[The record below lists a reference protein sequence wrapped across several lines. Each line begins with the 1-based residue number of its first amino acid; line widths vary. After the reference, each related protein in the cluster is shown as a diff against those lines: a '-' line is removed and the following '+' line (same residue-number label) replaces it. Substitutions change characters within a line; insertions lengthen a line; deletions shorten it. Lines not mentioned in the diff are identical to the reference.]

1 MITITDGTGFSK
13 TTDYLKRILAGAQVR
28 IAEQYAEEG
37 LVKLKEATPKKTGK
51 TANSWHYKIAR
62 RNGKVTIQYYNT
74 NVVNGSNIAILIQ
87 MGHGTKSGGYV
98 QGRDYINPALQ
109 PTFDKLAESA
119 WKEMSAVEHKH

>member
-37 LVKLKEATPKKTGK
+37 LAKLKETTPKKTGK
-51 TANSWHYKIAR
+51 TANSWHYKITR
-62 RNGKVTIQYYNT
+62 RNGKITIQYYNT

-109 PTFDKLAESA
+109 PTFDKLAEAA

>member
-37 LVKLKEATPKKTGK
+37 LKMLKEFTPKKTGK
-51 TANSWHYKIAR
+51 TANSWHYKITR

-109 PTFDKLAESA
+109 PTFDKLAKEA
-119 WKEMSAVEHKH
+119 WKEMSAVEYKH